1 MGSEI
6 ENEFIN
12 YDKYNAWGPV
22 YQELKNEAA
31 MQAIENEFS
40 TAEARNAANR
50 NKNRYRDVS
59 PYDHA
64 RVRLSNNVYI
74 NASLVEVKQANRKY
88 ILTQGPLEVTVSHF
102 WQMVWEQ
109 ESKAIVMLNKLIE
122 NGARKCYKY
131 YPTSEEDDEDEME
144 FEDVSLNVS
153 VVRETQLDYYIERIL
168 LLKHIESGE
177 SREVIHYN
185 YTHWPDFGVPQS
197 PLVFLNF
204 LMTVR
209 QSGALEANVGPAII
223 HCSAGI
229 GRSGTFCLVDSA
241 LVIIEKTQDMNS
253 IDVRNLLL
261 EMRTYRMGL
270 IQTADQLRFSY
281 LAIIDGG
288 RRILSNGNSTLD
300 ILSDYLDQSSKKEDS
315 PPPPPQRTTS
325 LPVDRHPPPL
335 PPRSPDLRKTE
346 EKEEEEEE
354 DYENQRI
361 SPKDTEELIPEK
373 KEEENSTFRRRIQ
386 REERRQK
393 TQNQIDR
400 MREKQRKSELWRNRR
415 SYLAPVAI
423 GITLLI
429 GGFFLY
435 KYYF

>member
-64 RVRLSNNVYI
+64 RVKLSNNVYI

-109 ESKAIVMLNKLIE
+109 ESKAIIMLNKLIE

-131 YPTSEEDDEDEME
+131 YPTTDEEDEEEEME

-153 VVRETQLDYYIERIL
+153 VIRERQLDYYIERIL
-168 LLKHIESGE
+168 LLKHTESGE

-209 QSGALEANVGPAII
+209 QSGALEADVGPAII

-241 LVIIEKTQDMNS
+241 LVIVSEHN
-253 IDVRNLLL
+253 
-261 EMRTYRMGL
+261 
-270 IQTADQLRFSY
+270 
-281 LAIIDGG
+281 
-288 RRILSNGNSTLD
+288 
-300 ILSDYLDQSSKKEDS
+300 LSDYLDHSSKKEDT
-315 PPPPPQRTTS
+315 PPPPPERTTS
-325 LPVDRHPPPL
+325 LPVDKHPPPL
-335 PPRSPDLRKTE
+335 PPRQDLKKTE

-354 DYENQRI
+354 DYENQPI
-361 SPKDTEELIPEK
+361 LTEDTEELIPEK
-373 KEEENSTFRRRIQ
+373 KEEENGAFRRRIQ

-415 SYLAPVAI
+415 SYLTPVAI

-429 GGFFLY
+429 GGFILY

>member
-6 ENEFIN
+6 ENEFVN

-22 YQELKNEAA
+22 YQELKNEASIQA
-31 MQAIENEFS
+31 MEEEFS
-40 TAEARNAANR
+40 TAEARNAVNR

-59 PYDHA
+59 PYDHS
-64 RVRLSNNVYI
+64 RVKLSNNVYI
-74 NASLVEVKQANRKY
+74 NASLVEVKEANRKY

-102 WQMVWEQ
+102 WQMVWEKK
-109 ESKAIVMLNKLIE
+109 SKAIIMLNKLIE

-131 YPTSEEDDEDEME
+131 YPTDAEDDEDEIE

-153 VVRETQLDYYIERIL
+153 VIKETQLDYYIERIL
-168 LLKHIESGE
+168 LLKHTESEE

-209 QSGALEANVGPAII
+209 QSGALETDVGPAIV

-229 GRSGTFCLVDSA
+229 GRSGTFCLVDSS
-241 LVIIEKTQDMNS
+241 LVIIEKTQNMNS
-253 IDVRNLLL
+253 VDVRNLLL
-261 EMRTYRMGL
+261 EMRKYRMGL

-288 RRILSNGNSTLD
+288 HQILSSGKAELD
-300 ILSDYLDQSSKKEDS
+300 IFSDYLKESINKEDH
-315 PPPPPQRTTS
+315 PPTPPERTTS
-325 LPVDRHPPPL
+325 LPIDRQPPPL
-335 PPRSPDLRKTE
+335 PPRSPDLRKTDNEDE
-346 EKEEEEEE
+346 EK

-361 SPKDTEELIPEK
+361 APKDTEQLIPEK
-373 KEEENSTFRRRIQ
+373 EKENSSTFRRRIQ
-386 REERRQK
+386 REERKQK
-393 TQNQIDR
+393 TQDQINR
-400 MREKQRKSELWRNRR
+400 MKEKQRKSELWRNRR
-415 SYLAPVAI
+415 SYLTPVAI
-423 GITLLI
+423 GITLFI
-429 GGFFLY
+429 GGLLLY